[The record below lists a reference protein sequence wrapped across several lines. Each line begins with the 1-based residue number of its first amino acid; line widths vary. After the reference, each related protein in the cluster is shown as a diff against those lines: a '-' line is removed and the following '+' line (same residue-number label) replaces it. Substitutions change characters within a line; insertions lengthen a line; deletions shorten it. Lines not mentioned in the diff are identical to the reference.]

1 MHIKY
6 AFLYQIHNSCSESLL
21 LNFKSSHLQMFFKID
36 ILQKFAV
43 LTGKYLC
50 LSYILFNIVAELEAS
65 NFIKMRLKHRNFLVN
80 IAKILRAPIL
90 KNISVNGCFCTSKHK
105 VSN

>member
-1 MHIKY
+1 
-6 AFLYQIHNSCSESLL
+6 
-21 LNFKSSHLQMFFKID
+21 MFFKID
-36 ILQKFAV
+36 ILKNFAI

-65 NFIKMRLKHRNFLVN
+65 NFIKKRLKHRNFLVN

-90 KNISVNGCFCTSKHK
+90 KNISVSGCFCTSKHK

>member
-1 MHIKY
+1 
-6 AFLYQIHNSCSESLL
+6 
-21 LNFKSSHLQMFFKID
+21 MFFKID
-36 ILQKFAV
+36 ILKNFAI

-65 NFIKMRLKHRNFLVN
+65 NFIKKRLKHRNLLVN